1 MELLLVLG
9 LLALLAGVAVPLA
22 NRQSGETALRAT
34 AHQFASLMRTAR
46 GAAIRGNTGQTLV
59 VDPAG
64 RRFWVAG
71 VTKAYP
77 IGGGIEVSLAAPQ
90 GLKFFADGSAT
101 GGSVV
106 LAAGGHAAV
115 VELDALTGHPRVR
128 WRR

>member
-1 MELLLVLG
+1 MELLLVLA
-9 LLALLAGVAVPLA
+9 LLALLAAVAIPLV
-22 NRQSGETALRAT
+22 NRQNEETTLRAT

-46 GAAIRGNTGQTLV
+46 GAAIRDNTERTLI

-77 IGGGIEVSLAAPQ
+77 IGGGIDVRVAAPQ
-90 GLKFFADGSAT
+90 GLKFFADASAT

-106 LAAGGHAAV
+106 LTAGGHAAV
-115 VELDALTGHPRVR
+115 VELDALTGHARVR